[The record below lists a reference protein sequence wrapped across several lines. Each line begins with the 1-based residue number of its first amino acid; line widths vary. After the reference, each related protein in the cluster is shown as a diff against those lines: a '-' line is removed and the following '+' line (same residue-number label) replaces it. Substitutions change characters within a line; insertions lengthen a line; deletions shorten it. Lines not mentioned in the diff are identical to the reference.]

1 MTGKSLLIMQDRA
14 LAEDV
19 DRLAAAAGCALHSVA
34 DIGAARPLWSES
46 PLILLDPAAL
56 AHCGAAGLAR
66 RPGVLVLCRGEPPP
80 AIWREAM
87 QVGAERV
94 LALPDAESSVV
105 GVLADAAE
113 GATGDGR
120 VIAVVGGRGGAGAS
134 VFVGAVGLLAVRRG
148 ERVLLVDCD
157 PLGGGLD
164 LLLGVE
170 QADGLRWPDLSVT
183 GGRVPAEALHGA
195 LPAVALPAAAGS
207 GPLTVLSCGRGG
219 ESPAADAVASVLDA
233 GRRAGDTV
241 VCDVPRHMP
250 AEASV
255 ALDRADLVVLV
266 VPAEVRG
273 CAAAVPVVKRLLERG
288 CAVHAVVRGP
298 APGGLVPADVA
309 RALSVPLLTAMRPA
323 SRLAAALEAGRLPLR
338 STHGPLARAAAVV
351 LDAVGVCG

>member
-1 MTGKSLLIMQDRA
+1 VTEKSLSIMYDRA
-14 LAEDV
+14 LAGDV

-34 DIGAARPLWSES
+34 DIGEARPLWSES
-46 PLILLDPAAL
+46 PLVLLDPGAL

-66 RPGVLVLCRGEPPP
+66 RPGVVVLCRGEPPP
-80 AIWREAM
+80 ALWREAM
-87 QVGAERV
+87 EVGAERV
-94 LALPDAESSVV
+94 LALPDSEPSVV

-134 VFVGAVGLLAVRRG
+134 VLVAAVGLLAVRRG
-148 ERVLLVDCD
+148 ERVLAVDCD

-170 QADGLRWPDLSVT
+170 QVDGLRWPDLSLA
-183 GGRVPAEALHGA
+183 GGRVPAAALHAA
-195 LPAVALPAAAGS
+195 LPAANLPAAAGS
-207 GPLTVLSCGRGG
+207 GPLTVLACGRDG
-219 ESPAADAVASVLDA
+219 ESPAAGAVGSVLDA

-241 VCDVPRHMP
+241 VCDLPRHLP

-273 CAAAVPVVKRLLERG
+273 CAAAVPVARRLRERG
-288 CAVHAVVRGP
+288 CHVRAVVRGP

-323 SRLAAALEAGRLPLR
+323 PRLAAALDAGRLPVR

-351 LDAVGVCG
+351 LDAVGVRG

>member
-1 MTGKSLLIMQDRA
+1 MAGKSLLIMQDRA

-34 DIGAARPLWSES
+34 DIGEARPLWSES
-46 PLILLDPAAL
+46 PLVLLDPGTL

-80 AIWREAM
+80 AVWREAM
-87 QVGAERV
+87 QIGAERV
-94 LALPDAESSVV
+94 LPLPDAEPSVV

-113 GATGDGR
+113 GATGVGR

-134 VFVGAVGLLAVRRG
+134 VFVAAVGLLAARQG

-170 QADGLRWPDLSVT
+170 QVDGLRWPDLSLA
-183 GGRVPAEALHGA
+183 GGRVPAAALHGA
-195 LPAVALPAAAGS
+195 LPAVTPAAGS

-219 ESPAADAVASVLDA
+219 GSPAADAMASVLDA

-241 VCDVPRHMP
+241 VCDLPRHMP
-250 AEASV
+250 AEASA

-273 CAAAVPVVKRLLERG
+273 CAAAVPVAKRLLERG
-288 CAVHAVVRGP
+288 CPVQAVVRGP
-298 APGGLVPADVA
+298 APGGLIPTDVA
-309 RALSVPLLTAMRPA
+309 RALSVPLLAAMRPA
-323 SRLAAALEAGRLPLR
+323 ARLAAALEAGRLPLR

-351 LDAVGVCG
+351 LDAVGVCR